1 MSQHLVRARRPQIR
15 VSNFPL
21 YDTVKIGGSTSVS
34 STTYRLFQNGEGA
47 NADGFTSKTIAETN
61 LSRQGGLPLGQSYS
75 ISSLGVAIFQADV
88 SSHVGSEDAFK
99 QAIDVQN
106 IASKLV
112 LQYNNADLT
121 QTFGPI
127 AMFPAGGGIVSSGN
141 LGATGSTSG
150 NPGSIS
156 NNGVPAAG
164 ARMRFQEPIILRDGV
179 SFAWILNQPEAITL
193 AMGSSAFYSI
203 RVMLFG
209 TSFVEVAE

>member
-1 MSQHLVRARRPQIR
+1 VQ
-15 VSNFPL
+15 
-21 YDTVKIGGSTSVS
+21 
-34 STTYRLFQNGEGA
+34 
-47 NADGFTSKTIAETN
+47 
-61 LSRQGGLPLGQSYS
+61 
-75 ISSLGVAIFQADV
+75 IFQADV
-88 SSHVGSEDAFK
+88 TGHVSSEDAFK

-106 IASKLV
+106 IATKLV

-127 AMFPAGGGIVSSGN
+127 QMFPAGGGIVSSGN
-141 LGATGSTSG
+141 LGGTSSG
-150 NPGSIS
+150 NPGSIN
-156 NNGVPAAG
+156 NNGVAAAG

-193 AMGSSAFYSI
+193 AMGSSAYYAI